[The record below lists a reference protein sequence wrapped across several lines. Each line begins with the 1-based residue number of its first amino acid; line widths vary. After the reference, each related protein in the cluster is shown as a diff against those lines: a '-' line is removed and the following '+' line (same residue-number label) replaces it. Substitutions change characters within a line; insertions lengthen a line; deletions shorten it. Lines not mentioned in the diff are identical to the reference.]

1 MARLYLDVR
10 GNAVT
15 LNACVVLIINYYFI
29 FFQDNAFWQLIFQE
43 QRLSFLQLIRPK
55 IG

>member
-1 MARLYLDVR
+1 MAWLYLDVR

-15 LNACVVLIINYYFI
+15 LNACVVLIINY

-43 QRLSFLQLIRPK
+43 RTLSFLQLIRPK
-55 IG
+55 IS